1 MIFVSALN
9 MYWLHSQNVKRAA
22 EREAIAQSGTP
33 IVEDEAEKR
42 RLGDR
47 HRDFVYTL

>member
-1 MIFVSALN
+1 MIFAAGGNMLYLN
-9 MYWLHSQNVKRAA
+9 SQNKKRAA
-22 EREAIAQSGTP
+22 ERQELANSGKLTE
-33 IVEDEAEKR
+33 EDEAEKR